1 LQVLHVQYRFLLLAV
16 QIEQNT
22 PLSRTVAVEDD
33 SAAETGVLGWII
45 VYRSGS
51 MIWGGSASGGACLAK
66 RD

>member
-51 MIWGGSASGGACLAK
+51 MI
-66 RD
+66 